1 MTPSF
6 YNWNMRSG
14 DASAYTVLVAL
25 VNFKGSEFVKV
36 RQLIARAVGNA
47 PIIRQHRGQPQRAQ
61 MFVEQRYICR
71 AATSLSSAM
80 T

>member
-47 PIIRQHRGQPQRAQ
+47 PIIRQHRGSRSARKCSSSNVTFVVLQPP
-61 MFVEQRYICR
+61 
-71 AATSLSSAM
+71 
-80 T
+80 